1 MRAWGIVI
9 AFVSATASCALI
21 VDLDALHDGV
31 ASDGGGDVV
40 GDGSGDG
47 GGDVVSDVKRDVGT
61 YIAEV
66 QADYPSSWW
75 RLGESNVILP
85 ATDENGDLA
94 PGTYRDSGVTVGVTG
109 ALSKDGNTA
118 ARLDGVTG
126 AVTFSPTLWG
136 MSGLGTFTI
145 ELWVKPNAATTSS
158 QTLLSHRISS
168 EGWWLFLDPTLV
180 PSLER
185 IKSNSV
191 IGSVKGSKALATNQ
205 WTYLVVTGD
214 GSTLLLYIDGVLDA
228 SGPTQGSIVQ
238 TTPPYFSLG
247 ASSDLTQQF
256 FAGDLDEVAIYG
268 PDLSAARILVHYQ
281 AGTQ

>member
-1 MRAWGIVI
+1 MRIWGAMM
-9 AFVSATASCALI
+9 AFVSTTAACSLV
-21 VDLDALHDGV
+21 VDLDSLRGPG
-31 ASDGGGDVV
+31 SDGGADGNGDVANA
-40 GDGSGDG
+40 
-47 GGDVVSDVKRDVGT
+47 DVQNADVHVGT

-66 QADYPSSWW
+66 NADFPNSWW
-75 RLGESNVILP
+75 RLGESNPILP
-85 ATDENGDLA
+85 AVDENGDLA

-126 AVTFSPTLWG
+126 AVMFSPSIWG

-145 ELWVKPNAATTSS
+145 EMWVKPTTATTAS
-158 QTLLSHRISS
+158 QTLLSHRTASD
-168 EGWWLFLDPTLV
+168 GWWLFLDPSLV

-185 IKSNSV
+185 VKSNSV
-191 IGSVKGSKALATNQ
+191 IGSVKGSKPLATGKY
-205 WTYLVVTGD
+205 TYVVVTGD

-238 TTPPYFSLG
+238 TTPPWFTLG

-268 PDLSAARILVHYQ
+268 VDLTPARILVHYQ